1 VCGDFFGI
9 SLSCC
14 SDVVYPFCLLKVFFV
29 LSCVGGALGY
39 NDQPLTYRDYAN
51 MYYRDFFFYTREKR
65 SSGAVNDAGL
75 IMSRPVDC
83 LVDSVSKVR
92 QSVWVQLA
100 CTFLCYVC
108 VEHSAVV
115 RTVSYSECR
124 LV

>member
-1 VCGDFFGI
+1 
-9 SLSCC
+9 LSGYSC
-14 SDVVYPFCLLKVFFV
+14 FLL
-29 LSCVGGALGY
+29 LGGALGY

-65 SSGAVNDAGL
+65 SSGTVNDAGL

-108 VEHSAVV
+108 VEHSALVH
-115 RTVSYSECR
+115 TVTYREFR